1 MIEDNI
7 HVIKNDPLI
16 IVDKF
21 PYTKKRDALRI
32 SEDKEKRKI
41 CRIFFLTHFH
51 ADHYTNIN
59 KYFNENVFCSQITK
73 KLLVNIIEVQDKYVH
88 NLKINKIYYLFN
100 FKVAFIDANHC
111 PGSVI
116 IYFEF
121 KNGTKIIHTGDF
133 RYSNIQSFLIKKL
146 LSYSGDIS
154 ICTYKKNEMII
165 KGEQEDIN
173 RESINEN
180 IYREEKKFDTNQ
192 KNIIDSN
199 VDLNCTII
207 KKEKGKEKEEG
218 ENQIDGEDRISVGN
232 HNSGEYHSEE
242 KKKEENIYIPLLG
255 TNEKDN
261 ILHTTENFAIYE
273 SANNFVNL
281 QEIIKIYLKSVE
293 VLLLNIHKIEKKQFY
308 MYDTIKE
315 ENYFNHFLFIDLC
328 LYFNQNEEDI
338 SFFFDYK
345 NLNEKGIILNP
356 ENIQK
361 IHVKKNEALKCDK
374 NVKDRENIKKEE
386 KQINSID
393 QIIYD
398 EYLNLEKN
406 ILHNKIKRE
415 KSMIPDLNCILD
427 ESQYNM
433 EQKKKKKRNHED
445 FRELVNIQMND
456 KINEK
461 ANKMISEETNYI
473 KTIYLDTTYALSKNN
488 LFAPQMYLI
497 NYVIYVCKKRLLY
510 DEERSSSIMEGNK
523 LILEEKKETV
533 KIKMEKNDSNN
544 NNNNNNNSSSSSS
557 SSSNNSNSFINH
569 KHENIK
575 QNDCDTKYI
584 INSDTKYSNI
594 HMHEKV
600 NKLDLLTYDNED
612 KKGEQKKKKTLFLF
626 GTYNLGK
633 EKIYLTL
640 SDACNM
646 KIYYKN
652 EKKRKII
659 ESFLYNKHIV
669 NKITDNKLEAQIH
682 IVDINYSY
690 IFPKI
695 DKRKFLN
702 LIDEEIEK
710 EFDSFYYIIP
720 TGWVK
725 KFSFYERN
733 NISIFLIPYSEHSN
747 LDELKNFVKSIK
759 PCNILPTVFYN
770 EKEKTTILNI
780 FNPYLNLKKEV
791 LSFFKI
797 DETYGSK
804 NNEVSP
810 NKKNM
815 KVNEKKDV
823 SKEDLLKNIKQK
835 KLTSFFPLT
844 KRANSSNM

>member
-1 MIEDNI
+1 MIEDKI

-88 NLKINKIYYLFN
+88 DLKINKIYYLFN

-133 RYSNIQSFLIKKL
+133 RYSNIHSFLIKKL
-146 LSYSGDIS
+146 LSYSEDIS
-154 ICTYKKNEMII
+154 ICTYKKNEMNI
-165 KGEQEDIN
+165 KCEQLDLN
-173 RESINEN
+173 RESINDD
-180 IYREEKKFDTNQ
+180 ILYKEEKKFNTNE

-207 KKEKGKEKEEG
+207 KKEKEHG
-218 ENQIDGEDRISVGN
+218 EN
-232 HNSGEYHSEE
+232 HSDHESKGG
-242 KKKEENIYIPLLG
+242 KKKENIYIPLLG
-255 TNEKDN
+255 TNEEYN
-261 ILHTTENFAIYE
+261 ILYMYENFPIYE
-273 SANNFVNL
+273 SDNNFVNL
-281 QEIIKIYLKSVE
+281 QEIITIYLKTVE
-293 VLLLNIHKIEKKQFY
+293 ELLLNIHKIEKKPFY

-315 ENYFNHFLFIDLC
+315 DNYFNHFMFIDLC

-345 NLNEKGIILNP
+345 NLNQRGIILNH

-361 IHVKKNEALKCDK
+361 IHVKKNETLYCDK
-374 NVKDRENIKKEE
+374 NIKDRENVKKEE
-386 KQINSID
+386 KQMNSID
-393 QIIYD
+393 QIMHD
-398 EYLNLEKN
+398 EYHNLENN
-406 ILHNKIKRE
+406 ILHSNIK
-415 KSMIPDLNCILD
+415 KQKKMMPDLNCVLD

-433 EQKKKKKRNHED
+433 QKKKKKRNHED
-445 FRELVNIQMND
+445 FKEFVDIQTND
-456 KINEK
+456 KINEN
-461 ANKMISEETNYI
+461 ANKIISEDTNYI
-473 KTIYLDTTYALSKNN
+473 QTIYLDTTYALSKNN
-488 LFAPQMYLI
+488 LFAPQIYLI

-510 DEERSSSIMEGNK
+510 DEERSSNTVERNK
-523 LILEEKKETV
+523 LTIEDKKEKKGKNTKKKEIV
-533 KIKMEKNDSNN
+533 KIKMEKNKNDNNNYNN
-544 NNNNNNNSSSSSS
+544 NNIL
-557 SSSNNSNSFINH
+557 INDNH
-569 KHENIK
+569 GNIK
-575 QNDCDTKYI
+575 QINCDIKNIMNND
-584 INSDTKYSNI
+584 INNSNI
-594 HMHEKV
+594 HMDHKV
-600 NKLDLLTYDNED
+600 NILDLLTNDNED
-612 KKGEQKKKKTLFLF
+612 KKEQQKKKKKTLFLF

-633 EKIYLTL
+633 EKIYLSL

-659 ESFLYNKHIV
+659 ESFLYNKHIL
-669 NKITDNKLEAQIH
+669 NKITHNKLEAQIH
-682 IVDINYSY
+682 VVDINYSY

-695 DKRKFLN
+695 DRRKFLN
-702 LIDEEIEK
+702 LIDEDIEK

-780 FNPYLNLKKEV
+780 FNPFLNLKREI

-797 DETYGSK
+797 DEKYGLK

-810 NKKNM
+810 NKKKIKINQ
-815 KVNEKKDV
+815 KKDV
-823 SKEDLLKNIKQK
+823 PKEDILKNIKQK
-835 KLTSFFPLT
+835 KLTSFFPLI
-844 KRANSSNM
+844 KRANS

>member
-133 RYSNIQSFLIKKL
+133 RYSNIQTFLIKKL
-146 LSYSGDIS
+146 LSYNEDIS
-154 ICTYKKNEMII
+154 ICTYKKNGMII

-173 RESINEN
+173 RELINEN

-199 VDLNCTII
+199 VDLNCIII
-207 KKEKGKEKEEG
+207 KKEKEESECKIGG
-218 ENQIDGEDRISVGN
+218 EN
-232 HNSGEYHSEE
+232 HNSCEDHHSGEE

-255 TNEKDN
+255 TNEKHN
-261 ILHTTENFAIYE
+261 ILHTTENFSIYE
-273 SANNFVNL
+273 STNNFVNL
-281 QEIIKIYLKSVE
+281 QEIIKIYLKTVE

-315 ENYFNHFLFIDLC
+315 DNYFNHFLFIDLC

-345 NLNEKGIILNP
+345 NLNEKGIILNH

-386 KQINSID
+386 KHINSID

-398 EYLNLEKN
+398 EYHNLEKN
-406 ILHNKIKRE
+406 ILPNKIKRE
-415 KSMIPDLNCILD
+415 KNIISDLNCILD

-445 FRELVNIQMND
+445 FKELVNIQMND

-461 ANKMISEETNYI
+461 ANKMISEDTNYI

-510 DEERSSSIMEGNK
+510 DEERSSSNMEGNK

-533 KIKMEKNDSNN
+533 KIKIEKNKNDNNKNNSNSNNKNN
-544 NNNNNNNSSSSSS
+544 NNNNNNNS
-557 SSSNNSNSFINH
+557 NSFINH
-569 KHENIK
+569 KRGNIK

-584 INSDTKYSNI
+584 INNDTKYSNI
-594 HMHEKV
+594 HMHDKV
-600 NKLDLLTYDNED
+600 NKLDLLTNDNED
-612 KKGEQKKKKTLFLF
+612 KKEEKKKKKTLFLF

-633 EKIYLTL
+633 EKIYLSL

-659 ESFLYNKHIV
+659 ESFLYNKHIL

-702 LIDEEIEK
+702 LIDEDIEK

-780 FNPYLNLKKEV
+780 FNPYLNLKREV

-810 NKKNM
+810 NKKKM